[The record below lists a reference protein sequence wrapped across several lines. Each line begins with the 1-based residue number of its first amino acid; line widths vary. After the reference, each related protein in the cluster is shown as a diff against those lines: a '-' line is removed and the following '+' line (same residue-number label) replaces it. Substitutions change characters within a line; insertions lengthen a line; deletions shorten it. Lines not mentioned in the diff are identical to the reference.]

1 MTLKSITMDERTF
14 ETKPSSFSI
23 IGQILDSLNNQP
35 LAGVRIR
42 LAGNPGQITETKDPE
57 TTTDANGYFV
67 LKLDQLPD
75 YRLKIEVNRA
85 DYDPLVLDLPPLNP
99 RQGDQILPVIRL
111 KQSLKSRLQEI
122 KLRDKNINFKNLKNS
137 NR

>member
-1 MTLKSITMDERTF
+1 MDERTF

-42 LAGNPGQITETKDPE
+42 LAGKPRQSTDDKDPE

-85 DYDPLVLDLPPLNP
+85 DYDPLILDLPPLNP
-99 RQGDQILPVIRL
+99 RQRDQILPIIRL
-111 KQSLKSRLQEI
+111 KQSLKSRLQETKI
-122 KLRDKNINFKNLKNS
+122 RDKNINFKNLRNS